1 MKQKHSRPGR
11 LMLWVLAGCLCV
23 ILVLGL
29 ALRLCWPRDAFVL
42 TDLEGDRN
50 ALQGFHLS
58 GRMGLNT
65 NYRWSGIRF
74 SLDDG
79 QLTNTLSTGRDT
91 ATRNA
96 WIGFSS
102 ALPASERAALD
113 AQATEGTYS
122 EYNGALMGLVQT
134 SSAGIQRSLTTD
146 QVELMLSVD
155 YDAADGMTRSVRFSC
170 GRLTLAQP
178 ISFAAEIGYR
188 DGEPYVR
195 QDYTATADA
204 QWNEIAQA
212 WDSRTVALSDGAA
225 VALNSTGTAVGIQS
239 GLYLAGEG
247 LTQSEIRDLPADA
260 TVGGCP
266 VQSKTLAYGSADLV
280 WTMPQG
286 GKLVD
291 LAATEDS
298 IALFYQDDSGC
309 HLLTMDQQGNNQQLL
324 DLTDALP
331 DGDFHKMKTLRSDE
345 VACAIETQQPDGS
358 RADQIRVFR
367 LSAGQITAQGS
378 CLPDRSPL
386 YDDGAALSEDG
397 TRLLM
402 VSSISDLVDLP
413 ETSRG
418 QLIWKNG
425 CTLQVWQQG
434 TDTTLCTA
442 RLQSQ
447 RNVAKGWFY
456 GRWNEVWPMGRLLTN
471 DLEFTLDGVDTF

>member
-1 MKQKHSRPGR
+1 MKQKHSKPCR

-23 ILVLGL
+23 ILALAL
-29 ALRLCWPRDAFVL
+29 ALRLCWPRDAFAL

-58 GRMGLNT
+58 GQMGVDT

-79 QLTNTLSTGRDT
+79 QLTNTWSTDRNT

-113 AQATEGTYS
+113 AQATEGTYR

-134 SSAGIQRSLTTD
+134 NSVGIQRSLSTD

-155 YDAADGMTRSVRFSC
+155 YDAPDGMTRSVRFSC
-170 GRLTLAQP
+170 GQLTLTQP
-178 ISFAAEIGYR
+178 ISFEAEIGYR
-188 DGEPYVR
+188 DGQPYVR
-195 QDYTATADA
+195 QDYTAMATE

-212 WDSRTVALSDGAA
+212 WDSRTVVLADGAA
-225 VALNSTGTAVGIQS
+225 VALNSTGTAAGIQS
-239 GLYLAGEG
+239 GLYLVRDG
-247 LTQSEIRDLPADA
+247 LTQAEIQALPVDA
-260 TVGGCP
+260 TVGECP
-266 VQSKTLAYGSADLV
+266 VQSKTLAYGSSDLV
-280 WTMPQG
+280 WAMPQG
-286 GKLVD
+286 SKLVD

-309 HLLTMDQQGNNQQLL
+309 HLLIMDQQGNNQQLL
-324 DLTDALP
+324 DLTDAQP

-367 LSAGQITAQGS
+367 LSAGQIIAQGS
-378 CLPDRSPL
+378 CLPDREPL

-413 ETSRG
+413 EPSRG

-442 RLQSQ
+442 RLQTQ
-447 RNVAKGWFY
+447 RDVAKGWVY
-456 GRWNEVWPMGRLLTN
+456 GQWNKVWMLGRLLTN

>member
-1 MKQKHSRPGR
+1 MKQKHSNPVR

-23 ILVLGL
+23 ILALAL

-58 GRMGLNT
+58 GQMGVDT

-79 QLTNTLSTGRDT
+79 QLTNTLSTSRDT
-91 ATRNA
+91 AIRNA

-102 ALPASERAALD
+102 ALPASEREALD

-146 QVELMLSVD
+146 QVEVMLSVD
-155 YDAADGMTRSVRFSC
+155 YDDPDGVIRSVRFSC
-170 GRLTLAQP
+170 GRLTLSQP
-178 ISFAAEIGYR
+178 VSFAAEIGYR

-195 QDYTATADA
+195 QDYTATADQ

-212 WDSRTVALSDGAA
+212 WDSRTVALWDGAA
-225 VALNSTGTAVGIQS
+225 VALNSTGTAAGVQS
-239 GLYLAGEG
+239 GLYLVGEG
-247 LTQSEIRDLPADA
+247 LTQAEIQALPADA

-266 VQSKTLAYGSADLV
+266 VQSKTLAYGSTDLV

-331 DGDFHKMKTLRSDE
+331 DGNFHKMKTLRSDE
-345 VACAIETQQPDGS
+345 VACATEIQQSDGS
-358 RADQIRVFR
+358 RTDQIRVFR
-367 LSAGQITAQGS
+367 LSAGQIIAQGS
-378 CLPDRSPL
+378 CLPDWEPL
-386 YDDGAALSEDG
+386 YDDGAALSEDE
-397 TRLLM
+397 TRLLV
-402 VSSISDLVDLP
+402 VSSTSDLVDLP
-413 ETSRG
+413 EPSRG
-418 QLIWKNG
+418 QLIWRNG
-425 CTLQVWQQG
+425 YTLRVWQLG
-434 TDTTLCTA
+434 TDSTLCTA

-447 RNVAKGWFY
+447 RNAAKGWIY
-456 GRWNEVWPMGRLLTN
+456 GQWNEVWPMGRLLTPA
-471 DLEFTLDGVDTF
+471 LEFTLDGVDSF